1 MNKTE
6 LIAEVAKKCG
16 MSKKDAEKA
25 VTTTFDT
32 ITEALSQGDKVQ
44 LVGFGGFETK
54 KREARM
60 GRNPKTKEAI
70 EIPATTIPVFKA
82 GKALKEGLQN
92 NAARQGSRSAALF
105 FRVFCIFSRFP
116 VDFSGPSGYNKSVC
130 EAQTILAA
138 GGTCGHKSRR
148 RCNIM
153 AKLSAKYEV
162 LYIIDP
168 AQGEEGIA
176 ALVEKFK
183 GIVEAHGTLTSVDEW
198 GKRRLAYPINDLVEG
213 YYVYMT
219 CEVTPEMPAEL
230 DRVFKITDGILRSI
244 IVAVEE

>member
-70 EIPATTIPVFKA
+70 EIPATTIPVFTA
-82 GKALKEGLQN
+82 GKALYY
-92 NAARQGSRSAALF
+92 SRKTRKSQLEILKKCRNCEKTGQRFGCPVKA
-105 FRVFCIFSRFP
+105 FRKV
-116 VDFSGPSGYNKSVC
+116 
-130 EAQTILAA
+130 
-138 GGTCGHKSRR
+138 
-148 RCNIM
+148 
-153 AKLSAKYEV
+153 
-162 LYIIDP
+162 
-168 AQGEEGIA
+168 
-176 ALVEKFK
+176 
-183 GIVEAHGTLTSVDEW
+183 
-198 GKRRLAYPINDLVEG
+198 
-213 YYVYMT
+213 
-219 CEVTPEMPAEL
+219 
-230 DRVFKITDGILRSI
+230 
-244 IVAVEE
+244 